1 MKRIP
6 VLVTTIII
14 LLLTLTGCS
23 VDNNLAS
30 TNDIAHPNYYEIKL
44 SDFTRERVEYLGLL
58 NEDTILYYNPS
69 SKQTDYYI
77 YNFSTNE
84 NRKVCEIEDHYLDV
98 SSATLLNDSVY
109 FYIAQK
115 QGKQVK
121 NILCQINPNFNTLNI
136 IEKEDSS
143 LPGLY
148 IYTIGD
154 GVVTLK
160 NERDEQYITTYL
172 DIYYPS
178 DNRWEKHNIN
188 VYDSEKISG
197 SALYVLYA
205 DGETLYTIEDRY
217 DGDTCNSYLV
227 TYDQKLQQKNI
238 IQISGELLSFM
249 NERRINSIYLWDD
262 YIYVKNISNDA
273 FIGYIDGNEIKK
285 VFAAP
290 TLLLCGSLTHNNSP
304 VFYTHSGNTFYLV
317 DENTRQIQSYA
328 TKDAYQFI
336 WGLSSPQHLV
346 LVTNHN
352 ENGPK
357 QMYLEK
363 KDLDKL

>member
-1 MKRIP
+1 MKRISIIMAI
-6 VLVTTIII
+6 LTITCF
-14 LLLTLTGCS
+14 TLTGCS
-23 VDNNLAS
+23 VDHNPS
-30 TNDIAHPNYYEIKL
+30 EQTQITPQIYQEVEL
-44 SDFTRERVEYLGLL
+44 SNFTRGRVEYLGLL
-58 NEDTILYYNPS
+58 SEDSILYYDPS
-69 SKQTDYYI
+69 SRRTDYYI
-77 YNFSTNE
+77 YNFSTRE
-84 NRKVCEIEDHYLDV
+84 NRKVGEIENYYLDV

-109 FYIAQK
+109 LYIAQQ
-115 QGKQVK
+115 QGSQLK
-121 NILCQINPNFNTLNI
+121 NILCQINPDSNTLNI

-148 IYTIGD
+148 IYTLGD

-160 NERDEQYITTYL
+160 NELNEQYITTYL

-178 DNRWEKHNIN
+178 ENRWEKHNVN
-188 VYDSEKISG
+188 VYDSENISG

-217 DGDTCNSYLV
+217 EGDTCNSYLV
-227 TYDQKLQQKNI
+227 TYDQKLQQKNN

-249 NERRINSIYLWDD
+249 NERRINGLYLWDD
-262 YIYVKNISNDA
+262 YIYVKNIANDA
-273 FIGYIDGNEIKK
+273 FIGYIDGDEIKK

-304 VFYTHSGNTFYLV
+304 VFYTHSGNTFYSI
-317 DENTRQIQSYA
+317 DENARQVQSYT
-328 TKDAYQFI
+328 TKDVYQFI
-336 WGLSSPQHLV
+336 WALSSPQHLV
-346 LVTNHN
+346 LITNHD

-363 KDLDKL
+363 KDLQFL

>member
-6 VLVTTIII
+6 ALVATIII

-23 VDNNLAS
+23 FNNKLTSANGV
-30 TNDIAHPNYYEIKL
+30 THPNYYEIEL
-44 SDFTRERVEYLGLL
+44 SDFTRGRVEYLGLL
-58 NEDTILYYNPS
+58 SEDSILYYDPS
-69 SKQTDYYI
+69 SRRTDYYI
-77 YNFSTNE
+77 YNFSTRE
-84 NRKVCEIEDHYLDV
+84 NRKVGEIDNYYLDV

-109 FYIAQK
+109 FYIAQQ
-115 QGKQVK
+115 QGSQLK
-121 NILCQINPNFNTLNI
+121 NILCQINPDSNTLNI

-148 IYTIGD
+148 IYTLGD
-154 GVVTLK
+154 GVITLK
-160 NERDEQYITTYL
+160 NERVEQYITTYL

-178 DNRWEKHNIN
+178 ENRWEKHNVN

-217 DGDTCNSYLV
+217 EGDICNSYLV
-227 TYDQKLQQKNI
+227 TYDQKLQQKNN

-249 NERRINSIYLWDD
+249 NERRINGLYLWDD
-262 YIYVKNISNDA
+262 YIYVKNIANDA
-273 FIGYIDGNEIKK
+273 FIGYIDGDEIKK

-304 VFYTHSGNTFYLV
+304 VFYTHSGNTFYSI
-317 DENTRQIQSYA
+317 DENARQVQSYT
-328 TKDAYQFI
+328 TKDVYQFI
-336 WGLSSPQHLV
+336 WALSSPQHLV
-346 LVTNHN
+346 LITNHD

-363 KDLDKL
+363 KDLQFL